1 MRNKSNLS
9 LVLDVHVD
17 KLACHAVLWYGALL
31 MLMTASFSSQA
42 KPEYVVGLT
51 QQGIRIATVEE
62 VELGFNYELE
72 KISKDKDYAL
82 KIKVFSSDVELNN
95 MLQERKIK
103 GYFGS
108 PIMFFE
114 NLSAFDANRL
124 FVPVIS
130 NKVKQRYVI
139 LVRKDSGVNQLA
151 QLKQKAIAY
160 CTTDEVG
167 ALYLQH
173 VLKQKELGDTDGF
186 FSKKIIKRNPSL
198 AATAV
203 FFKETDAAII
213 LESDYLISAELNPQ
227 LLKQMQVI
235 ETSPEYLTHLLAFS
249 NEHGFAEKFNI
260 EETVAQLARA
270 IHRLTLMKSYK
281 YGTME
286 KVTIDDLK
294 SVRDLVASTRQ
305 DKVKLK

>member
-9 LVLDVHVD
+9 SVLDVHVE
-17 KLACHAVLWYGALL
+17 KLACHAVLLFGMLL
-31 MLMTASFSSQA
+31 MLLTASFSSQA
-42 KPEYVVGLT
+42 RPEYVVGLT

-95 MLQERKIK
+95 MLQARKIK

-108 PIMFFE
+108 PMMFFE
-114 NLSAFDANRL
+114 NMRDFDASRL
-124 FVPVIS
+124 FVPVIG

-151 QLKQKAIAY
+151 QLAQKAIAY

-173 VLKQKELGDTDGF
+173 ALNQKRLGTVDGF
-186 FSKKIIKRNPSL
+186 FSKKIIKKNPSL

-203 FFKETDAAII
+203 FF
-213 LESDYLISAELNPQ
+213 
-227 LLKQMQVI
+227 
-235 ETSPEYLTHLLAFS
+235 
-249 NEHGFAEKFNI
+249 
-260 EETVAQLARA
+260 
-270 IHRLTLMKSYK
+270 
-281 YGTME
+281 
-286 KVTIDDLK
+286 
-294 SVRDLVASTRQ
+294 
-305 DKVKLK
+305 